1 MPNYVSGA
9 TELLIAL
16 RTPSPMGHRGV
27 CAISNRVKCIY
38 ELSKLQP
45 SSR

>member
-1 MPNYVSGA
+1 MPNYTSYA
-9 TELLIAL
+9 IELLIAL
-16 RTPSPMGHRGV
+16 RTPSPMGYCGV